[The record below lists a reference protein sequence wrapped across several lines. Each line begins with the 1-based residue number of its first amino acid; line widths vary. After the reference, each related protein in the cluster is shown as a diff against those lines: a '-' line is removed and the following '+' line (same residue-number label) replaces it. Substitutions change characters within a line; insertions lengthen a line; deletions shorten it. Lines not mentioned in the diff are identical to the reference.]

1 MDENSPETYSWK
13 NRVLLRVDNL
23 PPRLSDC
30 EMKHQLFRK
39 FKAHGYLH
47 SVKVVGFGEDRYGI
61 IEYMQGEDALAII
74 ENHPIMELFGR
85 QSRIRIIPESE
96 DRDDNELKPFAN
108 ESDDNHMT
116 SSLTMYVGYLPSGLK
131 QSELWA
137 HFQRYGEVLS
147 VDMKHKDT
155 PSPFCF
161 VQFRDAKSILV
172 AIRGIRTN
180 GIYGKRDVKVGLGKS
195 TPTRFIWI
203 TTENGSFSYDYC
215 IRKFPNYKT
224 HMIEV
229 MIDPDIKQAVITFDT
244 VESAKAALTSA
255 KLLKSYKDRNFQVDF
270 CSNQLF
276 NDILSRINAANLF
289 SENVRTL
296 SDPGLL
302 MRDMTMPPLSRRI
315 SDASGSAGSSR
326 ISMGVVTA
334 SDADGRRNSLTRRN
348 VVIHENRTEP
358 MVHAV
363 DHTVVERRAVVKV
376 QEETE
381 RMMKNDQFQL
391 VRSNDL
397 SIHESKTDLTSKSTS
412 PENRSNSDHIINPL
426 DEGRSA
432 VASRKSSNQVEER
445 ERNLFETLTVVESG
459 TAYKLNDEVQFKR
472 IQGTV
477 SGRLLAQPPRDFISR
492 INQPEEE
499 DNQNYHLI
507 KYLDFN
513 PTESSQKNAQYISE
527 IFDSSSTGDACTE
540 KVLKQLLQHSDI
552 AVNAESNEK
561 IIERVRLSDSEAS
574 KREEK
579 LTNKY
584 NKLLQNIEDYHMH
597 DLPGTSQTSL
607 ELSEMNESTEKAFQS
622 ESTGESKTV
631 AKESSDNCSTST
643 IKNNVEANNKQSSL
657 LDDDDDDQKGNG
669 GGGDDH
675 NKINGGDDE
684 PSYVGNA
691 YFSENEASRSSSK
704 EPVVMKNTPDEA
716 GNISGIQQNFPTN
729 VEMNNPV
736 ATVAGGD
743 FAPFPQV
750 NFSNAAV
757 PPGFPYGNCPG
768 VPIPM
773 LPSHSPL
780 QYGLIPQGVIGASP
794 GPSCAVDPIGN
805 VSYAPIVG
813 GDGLPATGVAPMMTL
828 QTPSSVWSPFCG
840 LTQDMN
846 AYFTH
851 MNWPNFSSSPRHP
864 WWLIP
869 QLQRFQHILPLFYP
883 IGSKLPDDPVLVTTT
898 LNAYNLDGIYRY
910 LSSKNRFE
918 FVLMTRNVEYYAER
932 NRRNVNPEELASIVQ
947 LYQAYPLIWYAR
959 LHTTTQFFELAFRC
973 VKGST
978 QVVYQVMSELDGK
991 IPKKAS
997 GRMASFIIDGLKAVK
1012 SSQYHIYVNRLFRTI
1027 PENDHAIVILRVDC
1041 FLLEQQAKPNHD
1053 FVEFLVKE
1061 MLRENYIGF
1070 CSTEE
1075 LSAQQKQLSVHIF
1088 PPNKFVRKYL
1098 FENHPTEY
1106 NALNLK
1112 EEDYLVL
1119 VIGVFQETA
1128 NVKEANEISFL

>member
-1 MDENSPETYSWK
+1 MDENSPETCSWR

-23 PPRLSDC
+23 PPRLSDT
-30 EMKHQLFRK
+30 EMKYQLFRK
-39 FKAHGYLH
+39 LKAHGCIH
-47 SVKVVGFGEDRYGI
+47 TVKVVGFGEERYGI
-61 IEYMQGEDALAII
+61 VEYVQGEDALMVA
-74 ENHPIMELFGR
+74 ENHPVMELFGR
-85 QSRIRIIPESE
+85 QSRTRIIPESE
-96 DRDDNELKPFAN
+96 DRDDNELKPLTN
-108 ESDDNHMT
+108 EADDNHMT

-155 PSPFCF
+155 PAPFCF

-203 TTENGSFSYDYC
+203 TSENRPFSHDYC

-229 MIDPDIKQAVITFDT
+229 MIDPDIKQAIITFDT
-244 VESAKAALTSA
+244 MESAKAALTSA
-255 KLLKSYKDRNFQVDF
+255 KQLKSYRERSFQVDY

-276 NDILSRINAANLF
+276 NDILNRINAANLF
-289 SENVRTL
+289 AENVRSL
-296 SDPGLL
+296 SNPGLQL
-302 MRDMTMPPLSRRI
+302 RDTAMPQLSRRI
-315 SDASGSAGSSR
+315 SDASGGGGSNSSSR
-326 ISMGVVTA
+326 ISTGVITA

-348 VVIHENRTEP
+348 VVIHENKTEP
-358 MVHAV
+358 LVHAV

-376 QEETE
+376 HEETE
-381 RMMKNDQFQL
+381 RMSKNEEFQI
-391 VRSNDL
+391 VRSSDL
-397 SIHESKTDLTSKSTS
+397 CIHESKTDLISKSTS
-412 PENRSNSDHIINPL
+412 PESRSNSDLIINTL
-426 DEGRSA
+426 DEGRST

-477 SGRLLAQPPRDFISR
+477 SGRLLAQPPRAFISR

-499 DNQNYHLI
+499 DNQNYHLV

-513 PTESSQKNAQYISE
+513 PTERSQKNAQYISE
-527 IFDSSSTGDACTE
+527 IFDSSSAGDACTE

-552 AVNAESNEK
+552 AVNTESNEK
-561 IIERVRLSDSEAS
+561 IIERVQLLDNEAS

-584 NKLLQNIEDYHMH
+584 NKLLQNIEHYHMH
-597 DLPGTSQTSL
+597 DSPGTSQTNA

-622 ESTGESKTV
+622 ESTGEAKKV

-643 IKNNVEANNKQSSL
+643 IKNNVEADKQPSL
-657 LDDDDDDQKGNG
+657 NDDNQGGNG
-669 GGGDDH
+669 GGDVRNKEDD
-675 NKINGGDDE
+675 DDE
-684 PSYVGNA
+684 PVYVGSA
-691 YFSENEASRSSSK
+691 YLSENDASRNSK
-704 EPVVMKNTPDEA
+704 EPVMKNTSDEA
-716 GNISGIQQNFPTN
+716 GNVSGIQQNFPTN

-736 ATVAGGD
+736 ATAAGGD

-750 NFSNAAV
+750 NFSNAV

-805 VSYAPIVG
+805 VSYSPIVG
-813 GDGLPATGVAPMMTL
+813 GDGLPATGVAPMMAI

-851 MNWPNFSSSPRHP
+851 MNWPNFSSSLRHP

-959 LHTTTQFFELAFRC
+959 LHTSTQFFELAFRC

-1012 SSQYHIYVNRLFRTI
+1012 SSQYHIYVNRLFQTI
-1027 PENDHAIVILRVDC
+1027 PENDYAIVILRVDC
-1041 FLLEQQAKPNHD
+1041 FLLEQQAKPRHD
-1053 FVEFLVKE
+1053 FVETLVKD

-1075 LSAQQKQLSVHIF
+1075 LSAQQKQFSVHIF

-1128 NVKEANEISFL
+1128 NVKEADEISFL